1 MLRWRSDGEV
11 FLSRSSRPRKP
22 LNELPHFH
30 TSQQD
35 QVQVRAA
42 LFSPMRDL
50 ILIKQLPI
58 NTIIMHTTTAIL
70 SLLAFTTGI
79 SAVPIGQRP
88 VARAVPDINM
98 VIRNPMPID
107 GKGAIDA
114 ILHGNLPEAIEIIT
128 NRAAPALTAD
138 NPLGNPVDV
147 VGRASPPV
155 RKPIKNPVDVI
166 Q

>member
-1 MLRWRSDGEV
+1 
-11 FLSRSSRPRKP
+11 
-22 LNELPHFH
+22 
-30 TSQQD
+30 
-35 QVQVRAA
+35 
-42 LFSPMRDL
+42 MRDL